1 MSKGNDPSSEKHLLK
16 VQKTIADLADR
27 YLKEHA
33 EIHKKKLSIE
43 GDKVLLRKYIIPT
56 LGRIKINSLTSKDVV
71 DLHYDLRNTP
81 IAANRC
87 IALLSKMLSLAE
99 KWSLRSDASSLC
111 KHIDKYPENKGERFL
126 SIEEI
131 DKLSSVLKEA
141 SWAKTEHPS
150 VIAAIKLLIINWL
163 QIIGNSYIKMGVY

>member
-71 DLHYDLRNTP
+71 DLHYDLRDTP

-99 KWSLRSDASSLC
+99 NGA
-111 KHIDKYPENKGERFL
+111 
-126 SIEEI
+126 
-131 DKLSSVLKEA
+131 
-141 SWAKTEHPS
+141 
-150 VIAAIKLLIINWL
+150 
-163 QIIGNSYIKMGVY
+163 